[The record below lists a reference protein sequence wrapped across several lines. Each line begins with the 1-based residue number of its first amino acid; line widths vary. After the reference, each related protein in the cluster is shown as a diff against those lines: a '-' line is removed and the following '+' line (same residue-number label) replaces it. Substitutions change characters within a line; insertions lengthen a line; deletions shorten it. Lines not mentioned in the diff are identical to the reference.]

1 MIGFFVK
8 HCEGEYIEADML
20 GVLDEP
26 EPLSAEDAAKTG
38 IDLSRPPAEIEKAVI
53 RTVLEREG
61 MNQSAAAKRLGIN
74 RSTLWRKLKQ

>member
-38 IDLSRPPAEIEKAVI
+38 IDLSRPPAKIEKAVI
-53 RTVLEREG
+53 RTVL
-61 MNQSAAAKRLGIN
+61 
-74 RSTLWRKLKQ
+74 